1 MRYGCFGFSHQ
12 IDLIKAAGFDSVEL
26 DFCEITDMEEDAFQS
41 FSEKA
46 KASGLGFEV
55 FSGLVSLKERFHTP
69 GFNLDYW
76 LERTRKGARRAKE
89 LGCYM
94 IPFGAGKCRS
104 IPEGAD
110 PIAARRRV
118 AEIVRAFSEVLAQE
132 GILLVIEPL
141 GPANSNFLNTLP
153 EVDEFLKEVD
163 HPNCSSMCDLRHMH
177 KTGEPLFNLS
187 DYHAIVKHAHIDY
200 PRGFDRY
207 FPAPSDDYDYL
218 PYFRALREANYQ
230 GLLTV
235 EATCVKK
242 DFFKEANTCISYL
255 HELEQKAGF

>member
-1 MRYGCFGFSHQ
+1 MRYGCFGFTHQ
-12 IDLIKAAGFDSVEL
+12 IDLIKEAGFDSVEL
-26 DFCEITDMEEDAFQS
+26 DFCEITDMEEDAFQA
-41 FSEKA
+41 FLEKA

-69 GFNLDYW
+69 DFNLEYW
-76 LERTRKGARRAKE
+76 LDRTRKGAKRAKQ

-110 PIAARRRV
+110 MAAARRRV
-118 AEIVRAFSEVLAQE
+118 ADIVRAFSEVLAQE

-153 EVDEFLKEVD
+153 EVDEFMKEVD

-177 KTGEPLFNLS
+177 KTGEPLSNLT
-187 DYHAIVKHAHIDY
+187 DFHPIVKHAHIDY

-207 FPAPSDDYDYL
+207 FPAPEDDYDYL
-218 PYFRALREANYQ
+218 PYVKALVDSGYQ
-230 GLLTV
+230 DILTV
-235 EATCVKK
+235 EATSVKE
-242 DFFKEANTCISYL
+242 DFFKEAKACVAYL
-255 HELEQKAGF
+255 HELERQAL